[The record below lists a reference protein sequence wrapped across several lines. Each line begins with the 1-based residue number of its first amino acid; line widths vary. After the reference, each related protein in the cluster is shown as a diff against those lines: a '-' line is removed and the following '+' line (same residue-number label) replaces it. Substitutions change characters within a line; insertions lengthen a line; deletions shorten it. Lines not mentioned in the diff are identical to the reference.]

1 MKPIVIQGQFDKA
14 TTTPDGGWR
23 MSFTT
28 GEEMAESVASLSK
41 RTHEVLYV
49 VVMTRAQ
56 FETNERIK
64 NSATD

>member
-28 GEEMAESVASLSK
+28 GDEMAEAVASLSK
-41 RTHEVLYV
+41 RKHEVLYV
-49 VVMTRAQ
+49 VVMTQAQ
-56 FETNERIK
+56 FALSEECK
-64 NSATD
+64 S